1 LNKYFFTYIL
11 HFSTLLIGS
20 LIYIFFRSETLVL
33 FTWIGYF
40 ENIHEFVFYLRGYTV
55 ELATYFPL
63 WFIYSF
69 PDGMWVSSYVFLLLM
84 IFDFKINRNNS
95 FLIFLIPMIGLFSEF
110 GQYFGLV
117 SGTFD
122 LVDILL
128 YLVCS
133 LIPLIIL
140 NKIIKYEI

>member
-1 LNKYFFTYIL
+1 MKKYFISYIL
-11 HFSTLLIGS
+11 HFLTLSIGS
-20 LIYIFFRSETLVL
+20 LIYIFFRSDTLVL

-40 ENIHEFVFYLRGYTV
+40 ENIYEFVFCLREYTV
-55 ELATYFPL
+55 DLATYFPT

-69 PDGMWVSSYVFLLLM
+69 PDGMWVSSYIFLLLM
-84 IFDFKINRNNS
+84 IFDFKIKRNNI
-95 FLIFLIPMIGLFSEF
+95 FLIFLIPIIGLFSEF

-122 LVDILL
+122 FIDVLL

-133 LIPLIIL
+133 LIPFLIL
-140 NKIIKYEI
+140 KKIIKYEY